1 MKLLNKTNRYYIMA
15 ALVVFLIGT
24 LVFYVMLNQ
33 IMDND
38 ANEQL
43 LIEKEQISQQ
53 LDQLGTIPAKGISAG
68 DRIDIILVTDTT
80 CPSCK
85 GFKHD
90 TAIYVRESGEVLPF
104 RQLSFLH
111 TIRHQTEAPK
121 SCRITITKAL
131 FEDDDLILT
140 IVKSMLILLSLLL
153 LTMFEINRRISK
165 RLWKPFYSTLQKLEV
180 FNISKDYS
188 LQFQPS
194 GIREFDELNTTLEKM
209 THKISEDYH
218 SLKDFSENASHEIQT
233 PLAVIKSKLELLI
246 QSQNLEEK
254 QMKLISDAYESASR
268 LSRLNQALILL
279 TRINNRQ
286 YLETKQI
293 AIHELIENKLQHF
306 DELIQHKQIVL
317 TVALSQPI
325 MAEMNPTLADVL
337 ISNLLG
343 NAIKHNITGGW
354 LRITSLGRELRIG
367 NKGETLLS
375 DPSKLFERFRKD
387 HASAESLGLGLAIVK
402 QICDFYSIIVSYEY
416 SLQEHTLVLVFP
428 LAQN

>member
-180 FNISKDYS
+180 FNISKD
-188 LQFQPS
+188 
-194 GIREFDELNTTLEKM
+194 
-209 THKISEDYH
+209 
-218 SLKDFSENASHEIQT
+218 
-233 PLAVIKSKLELLI
+233 
-246 QSQNLEEK
+246 
-254 QMKLISDAYESASR
+254 
-268 LSRLNQALILL
+268 
-279 TRINNRQ
+279 
-286 YLETKQI
+286 
-293 AIHELIENKLQHF
+293 
-306 DELIQHKQIVL
+306 
-317 TVALSQPI
+317 
-325 MAEMNPTLADVL
+325 
-337 ISNLLG
+337 
-343 NAIKHNITGGW
+343 
-354 LRITSLGRELRIG
+354 
-367 NKGETLLS
+367 
-375 DPSKLFERFRKD
+375 
-387 HASAESLGLGLAIVK
+387 
-402 QICDFYSIIVSYEY
+402 
-416 SLQEHTLVLVFP
+416 
-428 LAQN
+428 